1 MVLSPSVNQ
10 RTNSMHNYY
19 ASAYGKSGAKV
30 KIICN
35 ITNLLT
41 DFYRPFL

>member
-1 MVLSPSVNQ
+1 MVLSPSASR

-19 ASAYGKSGAKV
+19 ASAYGKSGANV
-30 KIICN
+30 EIICN

-41 DFYRPFL
+41 DFYIPV